1 MSATVA
7 AALKKIAVAVLTDK
21 KLRRTVLGIILG
33 VIIIIIMPVAAVI
46 SLFNGDIEIDTDRLQ
61 TLVVEN
67 LSAEEKAKLQAVE
80 DTMYAIEDE
89 MKAAGFTAEKAK
101 EAQVLYVLALSD
113 YAEQTDFVSKLA
125 GCFAEDQTDEQLI
138 TAVNTAFGTTLN
150 AEDFTKVM
158 TAIRAKA
165 INTSGFTD
173 PDTKNAHDLV
183 EWAKQAHA
191 KKWGY
196 VWGTYGEVLTESM
209 LNGKVS
215 QYPDEVGGKE
225 EYIRTHWL
233 GGRTADC
240 IGLIKGYGWYD
251 CESGSITYGTNGKV
265 LFVLRRLVPDVAD
278 QRGVIEPFRLY
289 PKIFTRLVALAFGVH
304 NQGIYQLQNILF
316 RADIRKRV
324 VFHGFFEIDEVQ
336 ALDTVMLPFK
346 QPSDFVQDRSFRV
359 GHDIGGMALQ
369 KGRFCEKSCFAAAR
383 TADDKNV
390 FVCLCEIPPF
400 PHLLPLVLKS
410 VVFGGFTARSRL
422 LSSAWENTHNRRETA
437 STEKKTAFFQPEL
450 RHFRA

>member
-33 VIIIIIMPVAAVI
+33 VIIIVIMPVAAVI

-80 DTMYAIEDE
+80 NTMYAIEDE

-113 YAEQTDFVSKLA
+113 HASQANFVSKLV
-125 GCFAEDQTDEQLI
+125 GCFAEEQTDEQLI
-138 TAVNTAFGTTLN
+138 AAVNTAFGTTLN

-165 INTSGFTD
+165 INISGFTD

-183 EWAKQAHA
+183 EWAKQAYA

-196 VWGTYGEVLTESM
+196 VWGTYGEVLAESM

-215 QYPDEVGGKE
+215 QYPDEVGSKADF
-225 EYIRTHWL
+225 IKTHWL
-233 GGRTADC
+233 GRRTADC
-240 IGLIKGYGWYD
+240 IGLIKGYGWLNTQTGTI
-251 CESGSITYGTNGKV
+251 EYGTNGMPDIGADTMFNNATEKGTIDTLPEIPGLALWHSGHIGIYIGDGKV
-265 LFVLRRLVPDVAD
+265 IHAANT
-278 QRGVIEPFRLY
+278 QAGVI
-289 PKIFTRLVALAFGVH
+289 I
-304 NQGIYQLQNILF
+304 
-316 RADIRKRV
+316 
-324 VFHGFFEIDEVQ
+324 
-336 ALDTVMLPFK
+336 
-346 QPSDFVQDRSFRV
+346 SDVS
-359 GHDIGGMALQ
+359 G
-369 KGRFCEKSCFAAAR
+369 S
-383 TADDKNV
+383 
-390 FVCLCEIPPF
+390 
-400 PHLLPLVLKS
+400 
-410 VVFGGFTARSRL
+410 GFTHWL
-422 LSSAWENTHNRRETA
+422 KIPYIDYEEQ
-437 STEKKTAFFQPEL
+437 TE
-450 RHFRA
+450 

>member
-46 SLFNGDIEIDTDRLQ
+46 SLFNGDIKIDTDRLQ

-80 DTMYAIEDE
+80 DMMKAIETAMTE
-89 MKAAGFTAEKAK
+89 KGFTAEKAK

-125 GCFAEDQTDEQLI
+125 GCFTEDQTDEQLI
-138 TAVNTAFGTTLN
+138 AAVNSAFGTTLN

-173 PDTKNAHDLV
+173 PDTKNAHDLA

-215 QYPDEVGGKE
+215 QYPDEVGSKE

-233 GGRTADC
+233 GRRTADC

-251 CESGSITYGTNGKV
+251 CESGSIAYGTNGI
-265 LFVLRRLVPDVAD
+265 PDIGAD
-278 QRGVIEPFRLY
+278 TMFENATEKGTIDMLPETPGLALWHEGHIGIYIGNGQVIHAANTNDGVILS
-289 PKIFTRLVALAFGVH
+289 
-304 NQGIYQLQNILF
+304 
-316 RADIRKRV
+316 
-324 VFHGFFEIDEVQ
+324 EV
-336 ALDTVMLPFK
+336 
-346 QPSDFVQDRSFRV
+346 SGS
-359 GHDIGGMALQ
+359 
-369 KGRFCEKSCFAAAR
+369 
-383 TADDKNV
+383 
-390 FVCLCEIPPF
+390 
-400 PHLLPLVLKS
+400 
-410 VVFGGFTARSRL
+410 GFTHWLKIPYISY
-422 LSSAWENTHNRRETA
+422 EEQ
-437 STEKKTAFFQPEL
+437 TE
-450 RHFRA
+450 

>member
-21 KLRRTVLGIILG
+21 KLRRTVLGIVLG

-80 DTMYAIEDE
+80 DMMKAIEVAMTE
-89 MKAAGFTAEKAK
+89 KGFTAEKAK

-113 YAEQTDFVSKLA
+113 YSEQTDFVSKLV
-125 GCFAEDQTDEQLI
+125 GCFAEEQTDEQLI
-138 TAVNTAFGTTLN
+138 AAVNTAFGTTLN

-173 PDTKNAHDLV
+173 PDTKNAHDLA

-196 VWGTYGEVLTESM
+196 VWGTYGDVLTEAV

-233 GGRTADC
+233 GRRTADC

-251 CESGSITYGTNGKV
+251 CESGSITYGTNGM
-265 LFVLRRLVPDVAD
+265 PDIGAD
-278 QRGVIEPFRLY
+278 TMYENATEKGTIDTIPETPGLALWHEGHIGIYIGNGQVIHAANTNDGVILS
-289 PKIFTRLVALAFGVH
+289 
-304 NQGIYQLQNILF
+304 
-316 RADIRKRV
+316 
-324 VFHGFFEIDEVQ
+324 EV
-336 ALDTVMLPFK
+336 
-346 QPSDFVQDRSFRV
+346 SGS
-359 GHDIGGMALQ
+359 
-369 KGRFCEKSCFAAAR
+369 
-383 TADDKNV
+383 
-390 FVCLCEIPPF
+390 
-400 PHLLPLVLKS
+400 
-410 VVFGGFTARSRL
+410 GFTHWL
-422 LSSAWENTHNRRETA
+422 KIPYIDYEDDDE
-437 STEKKTAFFQPEL
+437 
-450 RHFRA
+450 

>member
-7 AALKKIAVAVLTDK
+7 AALKKIAVAILTDK

-80 DTMYAIEDE
+80 DMMKAIEVAMTE
-89 MKAAGFTAEKAK
+89 KGFTAEKVK

-125 GCFAEDQTDEQLI
+125 GCFAEEQTDKQLI
-138 TAVNTAFGTTLN
+138 IAVNTAFGTTLN

-165 INTSGFTD
+165 INTSGFTE

-183 EWAKQAHA
+183 EWAKQDHA

-196 VWGTYGEVLTESM
+196 VWGTYGDVLAEAA

-233 GGRTADC
+233 GRRTADC
-240 IGLIKGYGWYD
+240 IGLIKGYSWYD
-251 CESGSITYGTNGKV
+251 CESGSIAYGTNGM
-265 LFVLRRLVPDVAD
+265 PDIGAD
-278 QRGVIEPFRLY
+278 TMYENATEKGTIDTLPETPGLALWHEGHIGIYIGNGQVIHAANTNDGVILS
-289 PKIFTRLVALAFGVH
+289 
-304 NQGIYQLQNILF
+304 
-316 RADIRKRV
+316 
-324 VFHGFFEIDEVQ
+324 EV
-336 ALDTVMLPFK
+336 
-346 QPSDFVQDRSFRV
+346 SGS
-359 GHDIGGMALQ
+359 
-369 KGRFCEKSCFAAAR
+369 
-383 TADDKNV
+383 
-390 FVCLCEIPPF
+390 
-400 PHLLPLVLKS
+400 
-410 VVFGGFTARSRL
+410 GFTHWL
-422 LSSAWENTHNRRETA
+422 KIPYITYTENA
-437 STEKKTAFFQPEL
+437 G
-450 RHFRA
+450 

>member
-80 DTMYAIEDE
+80 YTMYAIEDE

-138 TAVNTAFGTTLN
+138 AAVNSAFGTELKT
-150 AEDFTKVM
+150 EDYSKIM
-158 TAIRAKA
+158 SSIRAKA
-165 INTSGFTD
+165 INVSKFVD
-173 PDTKNAHDLV
+173 PETKNNVDLA
-183 EWAKQAHA
+183 EWAKQAYA

-196 VWGTYGEVLTESM
+196 VYGTYGEVLNESI
-209 LNGKVS
+209 LTTKIS
-215 QYPDEVGGKE
+215 QFPEQVGENE
-225 EYIRTHWL
+225 EFIRQHWL

-240 IGLIKGYGWYD
+240 IGLIKGYAWFNCDTGQIEYRSNGVRD
-251 CESGSITYGTNGKV
+251 TGSDPMLDMATEKGTIDTM
-265 LFVLRRLVPDVAD
+265 PDIPGIAVWMDGHIGIYVGDGQTIHAANTEL
-278 QRGVIEPFRLY
+278 GVIMTPLAQSGWTHWLKIPYISY
-289 PKIFTRLVALAFGVH
+289 P
-304 NQGIYQLQNILF
+304 
-316 RADIRKRV
+316 DS
-324 VFHGFFEIDEVQ
+324 
-336 ALDTVMLPFK
+336 DT
-346 QPSDFVQDRSFRV
+346 Q
-359 GHDIGGMALQ
+359 
-369 KGRFCEKSCFAAAR
+369 
-383 TADDKNV
+383 
-390 FVCLCEIPPF
+390 
-400 PHLLPLVLKS
+400 
-410 VVFGGFTARSRL
+410 
-422 LSSAWENTHNRRETA
+422 
-437 STEKKTAFFQPEL
+437 
-450 RHFRA
+450 

>member
-61 TLVVEN
+61 ALVVEN

-125 GCFAEDQTDEQLI
+125 GCFTEDQTDEQLI
-138 TAVNTAFGTTLN
+138 SAVNSAFGTELKS
-150 AEDFTKVM
+150 EDYSKIM
-158 TAIRAKA
+158 NSIRAKA

-196 VWGTYGEVLTESM
+196 VWGSYGEVLTQKT
-209 LNGKVS
+209 LNSKAK
-215 QYPDEVGGKE
+215 QYPDEVGSKTDF
-225 EYIRTHWL
+225 IKTHWL
-233 GGRTADC
+233 GRRTADC
-240 IGLIKGYGWYD
+240 IGLIKGYGWLNTQTGAI
-251 CESGSITYGTNGKV
+251 EYGTNGM
-265 LFVLRRLVPDVAD
+265 PDIGAD
-278 QRGVIEPFRLY
+278 TMFENAAEKGTIDTLPGIPGLALWHKGHIGIYIGSGQVIHAANTNDGVILS
-289 PKIFTRLVALAFGVH
+289 
-304 NQGIYQLQNILF
+304 
-316 RADIRKRV
+316 
-324 VFHGFFEIDEVQ
+324 EV
-336 ALDTVMLPFK
+336 
-346 QPSDFVQDRSFRV
+346 SGS
-359 GHDIGGMALQ
+359 
-369 KGRFCEKSCFAAAR
+369 
-383 TADDKNV
+383 
-390 FVCLCEIPPF
+390 
-400 PHLLPLVLKS
+400 
-410 VVFGGFTARSRL
+410 GFTHWL
-422 LSSAWENTHNRRETA
+422 KIPYIDYEDDDE
-437 STEKKTAFFQPEL
+437 
-450 RHFRA
+450 

>member
-33 VIIIIIMPVAAVI
+33 ILIIIIMPVAAVI
-46 SLFNGDIEIDTDRLQ
+46 SVFSGDTKIDTDRLQ
-61 TLVVEN
+61 QLVIEEM
-67 LSAEEKAKLQAVE
+67 SDEEKAKLQTVE
-80 DTMYAIEDE
+80 DTMKAIETAMTE
-89 MKAAGFTAEKAK
+89 KGLSAEKAK

-113 YAEQTDFVSKLA
+113 HASQADFVSKLV
-125 GCFAEDQTDEQLI
+125 GCFAEEQADEQLI
-138 TAVNTAFGTTLN
+138 AAVNTAFGTTLN

-215 QYPDEVGGKE
+215 QYPDEVGSKE

-240 IGLIKGYGWYD
+240 IGLIKGYGWLNTQTGTI
-251 CESGSITYGTNGKV
+251 EYGTNGM
-265 LFVLRRLVPDVAD
+265 PDIGAD
-278 QRGVIEPFRLY
+278 TMYENATEKGTIDTLPETPGLALWHEGHIGIYIGNGQVIHAANTNDGVILS
-289 PKIFTRLVALAFGVH
+289 
-304 NQGIYQLQNILF
+304 
-316 RADIRKRV
+316 
-324 VFHGFFEIDEVQ
+324 EV
-336 ALDTVMLPFK
+336 
-346 QPSDFVQDRSFRV
+346 SGS
-359 GHDIGGMALQ
+359 
-369 KGRFCEKSCFAAAR
+369 
-383 TADDKNV
+383 
-390 FVCLCEIPPF
+390 
-400 PHLLPLVLKS
+400 
-410 VVFGGFTARSRL
+410 GFTHWLKIPYISY
-422 LSSAWENTHNRRETA
+422 EEQ
-437 STEKKTAFFQPEL
+437 TE
-450 RHFRA
+450 

>member
-46 SLFNGDIEIDTDRLQ
+46 SLFNGDIKIDTDRLQ

-80 DTMYAIEDE
+80 DMMKAIETAMTE
-89 MKAAGFTAEKAK
+89 KGFTAEKAK

-173 PDTKNAHDLV
+173 PDTKNAHDLA

-215 QYPDEVGGKE
+215 QYPDEVGSKE

-233 GGRTADC
+233 GRRTADC

-251 CESGSITYGTNGKV
+251 CESGSIAYGTNGI
-265 LFVLRRLVPDVAD
+265 PDIGAD
-278 QRGVIEPFRLY
+278 TMFENATEKGTIDMLPETPGLALWHEGHIGIYIGNGQVIHAANTNDGVILS
-289 PKIFTRLVALAFGVH
+289 
-304 NQGIYQLQNILF
+304 
-316 RADIRKRV
+316 
-324 VFHGFFEIDEVQ
+324 EV
-336 ALDTVMLPFK
+336 
-346 QPSDFVQDRSFRV
+346 SGS
-359 GHDIGGMALQ
+359 
-369 KGRFCEKSCFAAAR
+369 
-383 TADDKNV
+383 
-390 FVCLCEIPPF
+390 
-400 PHLLPLVLKS
+400 
-410 VVFGGFTARSRL
+410 GFTHWLKIPYISY
-422 LSSAWENTHNRRETA
+422 EEQ
-437 STEKKTAFFQPEL
+437 TE
-450 RHFRA
+450 

>member
-21 KLRRTVLGIILG
+21 KLRRTVLGIVLG

-80 DTMYAIEDE
+80 DTMYAIETAMTE
-89 MKAAGFTAEKAK
+89 KGFTAEKAK

-125 GCFAEDQTDEQLI
+125 GCFTEDKTDEQLI
-138 TAVNTAFGTTLN
+138 AAVNSAFGTELKT
-150 AEDFTKVM
+150 EDYSKIM
-158 TAIRAKA
+158 NSIRAKA
-165 INTSGFTD
+165 INVSKFVD
-173 PDTKNAHDLV
+173 PETKNNVDLA
-183 EWAKQAHA
+183 EWAKQAYA

-196 VWGTYGEVLTESM
+196 VYGTYGEVLTESV

-251 CESGSITYGTNGKV
+251 CESGSIAYGTNGM
-265 LFVLRRLVPDVAD
+265 PDIGAD
-278 QRGVIEPFRLY
+278 TMYENATAKGTIDTLPETPGLALWHEGHIGIYIGNGQVIHAANTNDGVILS
-289 PKIFTRLVALAFGVH
+289 
-304 NQGIYQLQNILF
+304 
-316 RADIRKRV
+316 
-324 VFHGFFEIDEVQ
+324 EV
-336 ALDTVMLPFK
+336 
-346 QPSDFVQDRSFRV
+346 SGS
-359 GHDIGGMALQ
+359 
-369 KGRFCEKSCFAAAR
+369 
-383 TADDKNV
+383 
-390 FVCLCEIPPF
+390 
-400 PHLLPLVLKS
+400 
-410 VVFGGFTARSRL
+410 GFTHWLKIPYISY
-422 LSSAWENTHNRRETA
+422 EEQ
-437 STEKKTAFFQPEL
+437 TE
-450 RHFRA
+450 

>member
-21 KLRRTVLGIILG
+21 KLRRTVLGIVLG

-67 LSAEEKAKLQAVE
+67 LSAEKKAKLQAVE
-80 DTMYAIEDE
+80 NTMYAIEDE

-101 EAQVLYVLALSD
+101 EARVLYVLALSD
-113 YAEQTDFVSKLA
+113 YAEQTDFVSKLL
-125 GCFAEDQTDEQLI
+125 GCFAEEQTDKQLI
-138 TAVNTAFGTTLN
+138 IAVNTAFGTTLN

-165 INTSGFTD
+165 INTSGFTE

-196 VWGTYGEVLTESM
+196 VWGTYDDVLTEAV

-215 QYPDEVGGKE
+215 PYPDEVGGKE

-240 IGLIKGYGWYD
+240 IGLIKGYAWFNCDTGQIEYRSNGVRDTGSDPMLDMATEKGTIDTMPDIPGIAVWMDGHIGIYVGDGQTIHAANTELGVIMTPLAHSGWTHWLKIPY
-251 CESGSITYGTNGKV
+251 ITYLENAAVREQKSTCFQSRKQVRGAVFGFGRGKLPIP
-265 LFVLRRLVPDVAD
+265 LFNPSANQNDRKHSDHNHSGNPYGRKHP
-278 QRGVIEPFRLY
+278 Y
-289 PKIFTRLVALAFGVH
+289 PTPLD
-304 NQGIYQLQNILF
+304 NSQQLQHNKDNRQNGYDAKPALF
-316 RADIRKRV
+316 CFIIHI
-324 VFHGFFEIDEVQ
+324 VF
-336 ALDTVMLPFK
+336 LRS
-346 QPSDFVQDRSFRV
+346 PS
-359 GHDIGGMALQ
+359 
-369 KGRFCEKSCFAAAR
+369 
-383 TADDKNV
+383 
-390 FVCLCEIPPF
+390 
-400 PHLLPLVLKS
+400 
-410 VVFGGFTARSRL
+410 
-422 LSSAWENTHNRRETA
+422 
-437 STEKKTAFFQPEL
+437 
-450 RHFRA
+450 

>member
-46 SLFNGDIEIDTDRLQ
+46 SLFNGDIEIDTNRLQ

-138 TAVNTAFGTTLN
+138 AAVNSAFGTELKT
-150 AEDFTKVM
+150 EDYSKIM
-158 TAIRAKA
+158 SSIRAKA
-165 INTSGFTD
+165 INVSKFVD
-173 PDTKNAHDLV
+173 PETKNNVDLA
-183 EWAKQAHA
+183 EWAKQAYA

-196 VWGTYGEVLTESM
+196 VYGTYGEVLNESI
-209 LNGKVS
+209 LTTKIS
-215 QYPDEVGGKE
+215 QFPEQVGENE
-225 EYIRTHWL
+225 EFIRQHWL

-240 IGLIKGYGWYD
+240 IGLIKGYAWFNCDTGQIEYRSNGVRD
-251 CESGSITYGTNGKV
+251 TGSDPMLDMATEKGTIDTM
-265 LFVLRRLVPDVAD
+265 PDIPGIAVWMDGHIGIYVGDGQTIHAANTEL
-278 QRGVIEPFRLY
+278 GVIMTPLAQSGWTHWLKIPYISY
-289 PKIFTRLVALAFGVH
+289 P
-304 NQGIYQLQNILF
+304 
-316 RADIRKRV
+316 DS
-324 VFHGFFEIDEVQ
+324 
-336 ALDTVMLPFK
+336 DT
-346 QPSDFVQDRSFRV
+346 Q
-359 GHDIGGMALQ
+359 
-369 KGRFCEKSCFAAAR
+369 
-383 TADDKNV
+383 
-390 FVCLCEIPPF
+390 
-400 PHLLPLVLKS
+400 
-410 VVFGGFTARSRL
+410 
-422 LSSAWENTHNRRETA
+422 
-437 STEKKTAFFQPEL
+437 
-450 RHFRA
+450 

>member
-21 KLRRTVLGIILG
+21 KLRRTVLGIVLG

-67 LSAEEKAKLQAVE
+67 LSAEEKAKLQVVE
-80 DTMYAIEDE
+80 NTMYAIEDE

-138 TAVNTAFGTTLN
+138 SAVNSAFGTELKT
-150 AEDFTKVM
+150 EDFTKVM

-165 INTSGFTD
+165 INTSGFTE

-183 EWAKQAHA
+183 EWAKQTHA

-233 GGRTADC
+233 GRRTADC

-251 CESGSITYGTNGKV
+251 CESGSITYGTNGM
-265 LFVLRRLVPDVAD
+265 PDIGAD
-278 QRGVIEPFRLY
+278 TMYENATEKGTIDTIPETPGLALWHEGHIGIYIGNGQVIHAANTNDGVILS
-289 PKIFTRLVALAFGVH
+289 
-304 NQGIYQLQNILF
+304 
-316 RADIRKRV
+316 
-324 VFHGFFEIDEVQ
+324 EV
-336 ALDTVMLPFK
+336 
-346 QPSDFVQDRSFRV
+346 SGS
-359 GHDIGGMALQ
+359 
-369 KGRFCEKSCFAAAR
+369 
-383 TADDKNV
+383 
-390 FVCLCEIPPF
+390 
-400 PHLLPLVLKS
+400 
-410 VVFGGFTARSRL
+410 GFTHWL
-422 LSSAWENTHNRRETA
+422 KIPYIDYDEPIEKEN
-437 STEKKTAFFQPEL
+437 
-450 RHFRA
+450 

>member
-46 SLFNGDIEIDTDRLQ
+46 SLFNGDIKIDTDRLQ

-80 DTMYAIEDE
+80 DIMKAIETAMTE
-89 MKAAGFTAEKAK
+89 KGFTAEKAK

-125 GCFAEDQTDEQLI
+125 GCFTEDQTDEQLI
-138 TAVNTAFGTTLN
+138 AAVNSAFGTTLN

-173 PDTKNAHDLV
+173 PDTKNAHDLA

-215 QYPDEVGGKE
+215 QYPDEVGSKE

-233 GGRTADC
+233 GRRTADC

-251 CESGSITYGTNGKV
+251 CESGSIAYGTNGI
-265 LFVLRRLVPDVAD
+265 PDIGAD
-278 QRGVIEPFRLY
+278 TMFENATEKGTIDMLPETPGLALWHEGHIGIYIGNGQVIHAANTNDGVILS
-289 PKIFTRLVALAFGVH
+289 
-304 NQGIYQLQNILF
+304 
-316 RADIRKRV
+316 
-324 VFHGFFEIDEVQ
+324 EV
-336 ALDTVMLPFK
+336 
-346 QPSDFVQDRSFRV
+346 SGS
-359 GHDIGGMALQ
+359 
-369 KGRFCEKSCFAAAR
+369 
-383 TADDKNV
+383 
-390 FVCLCEIPPF
+390 
-400 PHLLPLVLKS
+400 
-410 VVFGGFTARSRL
+410 GFTHWLKIPYISY
-422 LSSAWENTHNRRETA
+422 EEQ
-437 STEKKTAFFQPEL
+437 TE
-450 RHFRA
+450 

>member
-21 KLRRTVLGIILG
+21 KLRRTVLGIVLG

-125 GCFAEDQTDEQLI
+125 GCLAEDQTDEQLI

-183 EWAKQAHA
+183 EWAKQAYE

-251 CESGSITYGTNGKV
+251 CESGSITYGTNDM
-265 LFVLRRLVPDVAD
+265 PDIGAD
-278 QRGVIEPFRLY
+278 TMYENATEKGTIDTLPETPGLALWHEGHIGIYIGNGQVIHAANTNDGVILS
-289 PKIFTRLVALAFGVH
+289 
-304 NQGIYQLQNILF
+304 
-316 RADIRKRV
+316 
-324 VFHGFFEIDEVQ
+324 EV
-336 ALDTVMLPFK
+336 
-346 QPSDFVQDRSFRV
+346 SGS
-359 GHDIGGMALQ
+359 
-369 KGRFCEKSCFAAAR
+369 
-383 TADDKNV
+383 
-390 FVCLCEIPPF
+390 
-400 PHLLPLVLKS
+400 
-410 VVFGGFTARSRL
+410 GFTHWL
-422 LSSAWENTHNRRETA
+422 KIPYIDYDEPIEKEN
-437 STEKKTAFFQPEL
+437 
-450 RHFRA
+450 

>member
-80 DTMYAIEDE
+80 YTMYAIENE

-113 YAEQTDFVSKLA
+113 YAEQTDFVSKLL
-125 GCFAEDQTDEQLI
+125 GCFAEEQTDKQLI
-138 TAVNTAFGTTLN
+138 IAVNTAFGTTLN

-165 INTSGFTD
+165 INTSGFTE

-183 EWAKQAHA
+183 EWAKQAQSHG
-191 KKWGY
+191 WGY
-196 VWGTYGEVLTESM
+196 VWGTYGDVLTEAV

-251 CESGSITYGTNGKV
+251 CESGSITYGTNGM
-265 LFVLRRLVPDVAD
+265 PDIGAD
-278 QRGVIEPFRLY
+278 TMYENATEKGTIDTLPETPGLALWHEGHIGIYIGNGQVIHAANTNDGVI
-289 PKIFTRLVALAFGVH
+289 I
-304 NQGIYQLQNILF
+304 
-316 RADIRKRV
+316 
-324 VFHGFFEIDEVQ
+324 
-336 ALDTVMLPFK
+336 
-346 QPSDFVQDRSFRV
+346 SDVS
-359 GHDIGGMALQ
+359 G
-369 KGRFCEKSCFAAAR
+369 S
-383 TADDKNV
+383 
-390 FVCLCEIPPF
+390 
-400 PHLLPLVLKS
+400 
-410 VVFGGFTARSRL
+410 GFTHWL
-422 LSSAWENTHNRRETA
+422 KIPYITYTENTE
-437 STEKKTAFFQPEL
+437 SQ
-450 RHFRA
+450 

>member
-21 KLRRTVLGIILG
+21 KLRRTVLGIVLG

-80 DTMYAIEDE
+80 DTMYAIETAMTE
-89 MKAAGFTAEKAK
+89 KGFTAEKAK

-173 PDTKNAHDLV
+173 PDTKNAHDLA

-215 QYPDEVGGKE
+215 QYPDEVGSKE

-233 GGRTADC
+233 GRRTADC

-251 CESGSITYGTNGKV
+251 CESGSIAYGTNGI
-265 LFVLRRLVPDVAD
+265 PDIGAD
-278 QRGVIEPFRLY
+278 TMFENATEKGTIDMLPETPGLALWHEGHIGIYIGNGQVIHAANTNDGVILS
-289 PKIFTRLVALAFGVH
+289 
-304 NQGIYQLQNILF
+304 
-316 RADIRKRV
+316 
-324 VFHGFFEIDEVQ
+324 EV
-336 ALDTVMLPFK
+336 
-346 QPSDFVQDRSFRV
+346 SGS
-359 GHDIGGMALQ
+359 
-369 KGRFCEKSCFAAAR
+369 
-383 TADDKNV
+383 
-390 FVCLCEIPPF
+390 
-400 PHLLPLVLKS
+400 
-410 VVFGGFTARSRL
+410 GFTHWLKIPYISY
-422 LSSAWENTHNRRETA
+422 EEQ
-437 STEKKTAFFQPEL
+437 TE
-450 RHFRA
+450 